1 MPVVSNTSPLLNLSI
16 IGHLDLVRAQ
26 FDRVLIP
33 PAVLDELHVDASR
46 PGAETLKTAVEQ
58 GWIAVQDVTD
68 AALIRTLRRDL
79 DQGEAEA
86 IALAVEVGASLILLD
101 EQEGRKRARTLEL
114 PITGAIGIL
123 LQAHRED
130 NLSSLRNALDA
141 LEDEAGFWI
150 APSLRERVLR
160 DAP

>member
-16 IGHLDLVRAQ
+16 IGHLDLVRTR

-33 PAVLDELHVDASR
+33 PAVLDELDVDSSR
-46 PGAETLKTAVEQ
+46 PGAEKLKNATVQ
-58 GWIAVQDVTD
+58 GWIVVQDVTD

-86 IALAVEVGASLILLD
+86 IALAAEVDAPLILLD
-101 EQEGRKRARTLEL
+101 EQEGRKRARTLDL

-123 LQAHRED
+123 LQADREGR
-130 NLSSLRNALDA
+130 LSSLRDALDR
-141 LEDEAGFWI
+141 LKDEAGFWI
-150 APSLRERVLR
+150 APSLRERALR
-160 DAP
+160 DNS

>member
-16 IGHLDLVRAQ
+16 IGHLDLVRTQ

-33 PAVLDELHVDASR
+33 PAVLDELHIDSSR
-46 PGAETLKTAVEQ
+46 PGAGKLKNAIGE
-58 GWIAVQDVTD
+58 GWISVQDVTD

-86 IALAVEVGASLILLD
+86 IALAMELDASLILLD
-101 EQEGRKRARTLEL
+101 EQEGRKRARTLDL

-123 LQAHRED
+123 LQADR
-130 NLSSLRNALDA
+130 NGRLSSLRDALDR
-141 LEDEAGFWI
+141 LEDDAGFWI

-160 DAP
+160 DDS